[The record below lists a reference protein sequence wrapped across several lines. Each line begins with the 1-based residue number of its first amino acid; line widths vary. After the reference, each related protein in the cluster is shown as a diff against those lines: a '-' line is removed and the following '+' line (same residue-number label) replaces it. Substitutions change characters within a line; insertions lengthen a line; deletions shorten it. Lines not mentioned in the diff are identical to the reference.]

1 MTVTLFII
9 IVTAALSFYAWQKE
23 GIMQKWLLSPYR
35 IQRYNEFYRFFTSG
49 LIHANFTHL
58 LFNMITLYFFGEL
71 VEIIYHYYFGNKSNL
86 FFVLL
91 YGGGIV
97 LSGVPTYLKHKHHA
111 YYHSLGASGG
121 VAAVIFSSILF
132 HPLSS
137 ICLFAFVCLP
147 GFIVGGV
154 YLLYSYYFSRKQDD
168 HINHDAHLWGA
179 IYGASLSIVF
189 YPKVVIH
196 CFHQIAN
203 FVKG

>member
-9 IVTAALSFYAWQKE
+9 IVTSALSFYAWQR
-23 GIMQKWLLSPYR
+23 GDIMQKWLLTPYR
-35 IQRYNEFYRFFTSG
+35 IHRHNEFYRFLTSG

-58 LFNMITLYFFGEL
+58 LFNMLTLYFFGEL
-71 VEIIYHYYFGNKSNL
+71 VEIIYRYYFGNKSSL

-97 LSGVPTYLKHKHHA
+97 LSGVPTYLKHKQHA
-111 YYHSLGASGG
+111 HYHSLGASGG

-132 HPLSS
+132 HPLSY
-137 ICLFAFVCLP
+137 ICLFAFICLP
-147 GFIVGGV
+147 GFIMGGL
-154 YLLYSYYFSRKQDD
+154 YLLYSYYFSTKQAD

-179 IYGASLSIVF
+179 IYGAIFSIILH
-189 YPKVVIH
+189 PKVVIY
-196 CFHQIAN
+196 FFYQVVN